1 MTDRLQFHEAL
12 PDTYKRL
19 LNLNSHV
26 ERMAAEHEVPVLL
39 LELVKAV
46 CHLPGSQ
53 EVRDEV
59 YDAAAD
65 LFDTEQLAVV
75 TWAIAV
81 IQTFN
86 ALNVTGRKPLPR

>member
-1 MTDRLQFHEAL
+1 M
-12 PDTYKRL
+12 
-19 LNLNSHV
+19 
-26 ERMAAEHEVPVLL
+26 
-39 LELVKAV
+39 